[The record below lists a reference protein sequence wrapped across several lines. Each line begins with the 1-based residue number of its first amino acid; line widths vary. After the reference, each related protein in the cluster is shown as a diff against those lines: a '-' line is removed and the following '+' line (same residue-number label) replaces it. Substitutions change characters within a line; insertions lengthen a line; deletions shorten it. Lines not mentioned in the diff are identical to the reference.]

1 MLSNGGVDNPGYDDE
16 KEPNEKET
24 DEDQSRNLSDDAE
37 DPPQKAKQ
45 EKDDENPVGTTSID
59 AKDHELKN
67 EVTPAFTRYKIAK
80 QLLLVS
86 IWICMVSSIPFS

>member
-16 KEPNEKET
+16 KEPNE
-24 DEDQSRNLSDDAE
+24 SRNLSGKAE

-45 EKDDENPVGTTSID
+45 EKGDENPVGTTSID
-59 AKDHELKN
+59 AKDPELKN
-67 EVTPAFTRYKIAK
+67 EETPAFTRYKIAK